1 MSRQIEA
8 DHEAAGRARPAA
20 PHGGLAAIGA
30 SAPYLIAVWAIIGA
44 TALGLLW
51 MGRAPFCKCGT
62 LKLWHGV
69 VHSSENSQHL
79 ADWYSFTHVV
89 HGFLFYAGLWLAS
102 KLTGRPMRLGVRL
115 VLATTFE
122 AGWELAENTD
132 FIINRYRA
140 ATIALDYYGDSV
152 VNSISDIIM
161 MIVGFLLAW
170 RLPVLATTGVAIAL
184 ELGLGYLIRDNLT
197 LNVIML
203 LYPLDAIR
211 AWQSGA

>member
-8 DHEAAGRARPAA
+8 DQEAAGWAGPAA
-20 PHGGLAAIGA
+20 PRGGLAAIGA

>member
-1 MSRQIEA
+1 MTRRIEA
-8 DHEAAGRARPAA
+8 RPVA
-20 PHGGLAAIGA
+20 PRGGWPALRA
-30 SAPYLIAVWAIIGA
+30 SAPYLIALGLIIGA

-51 MGRAPFCKCGT
+51 MGRAPLCQCGT
-62 LKLWHGV
+62 IKLWHGV

-79 ADWYSFTHVV
+79 TDWYSFTHVV
-89 HGFLFYAGLWLAS
+89 HGFLFYAGLWLVS
-102 KLTGRPMRLGVRL
+102 KLTGRPLGLAARL

-152 VNSISDIIM
+152 VNSLSDIVM

-170 RLPVLATTGVAIAL
+170 RLPVLAGVALVALL
-184 ELGLGYLIRDNLT
+184 ELGLGYQIRDNVT

-203 LYPLDAIR
+203 LHPLEAIR
-211 AWQSGA
+211 DWQSGA

>member
-1 MSRQIEA
+1 
-8 DHEAAGRARPAA
+8 
-20 PHGGLAAIGA
+20 
-30 SAPYLIAVWAIIGA
+30 
-44 TALGLLW
+44 

-89 HGFLFYAGLWLAS
+89 HGFLFYAGLWLVS

-161 MIVGFLLAW
+161 MIVGFLLTW